1 MTPLPHALESFLSIL
16 VAIRQDNA
24 SDVGLSSSLSLRQSY
39 ATALIRLVNGL
50 VDPLQSGTYA
60 RSILSIAA
68 QIGLPAWLVEL
79 RHAATHEDL
88 PSLELLRDGAKE
100 VSEIS
105 SLLFSSPHAHTHP
118 YPPQS
123 LTWLLHNYFLPTLNP
138 ALASPARTPASG
150 SSPSTMVR
158 PVEPLLRQY
167 KSLLK
172 TVSRDASLRARCAGD
187 ISGVLREIER
197 WLAEA
202 RVAAVHGGEFAS
214 GGLSSSYRGRQA
226 GEVRVVAA
234 AVGDGDEEVEGE
246 PEPREAWALDRLCE
260 ALLVKGA
267 LVPLSRK

>member
-1 MTPLPHALESFLSIL
+1 
-16 VAIRQDNA
+16 
-24 SDVGLSSSLSLRQSY
+24 
-39 ATALIRLVNGL
+39 
-50 VDPLQSGTYA
+50 
-60 RSILSIAA
+60 
-68 QIGLPAWLVEL
+68 
-79 RHAATHEDL
+79 
-88 PSLELLRDGAKE
+88 
-100 VSEIS
+100 
-105 SLLFSSPHAHTHP
+105 
-118 YPPQS
+118 
-123 LTWLLHNYFLPTLNP
+123 
-138 ALASPARTPASG
+138 
-150 SSPSTMVR
+150 MVR

-187 ISGVLREIER
+187 ISSVLREIER

-234 AVGDGDEEVEGE
+234 AVGDGDEEGEGE